1 MCVCGG
7 ICTNKLLNLR
17 LFVFRHINICNHY
30 CQDVSNLIC
39 TDRRT
44 CRKSWA
50 SLKNLV
56 EMLKWY
62 TCSLLIWKCKFGFC
76 FLYTVIQWFRWNTCI
91 FEEGQIEW
99 YIYSLSLKVQWA
111 FIQVSQKYWN
121 GLFGGRSCML
131 I

>member
-7 ICTNKLLNLR
+7 ICTNKLLSLR
-17 LFVFRHINICNHY
+17 LFDFRHVCNHY
-30 CQDVSNLIC
+30 CQDVSNFIC

-62 TCSLLIWKCKFGFC
+62 TCSLLIWKCNFGFR

-91 FEEGQIEW
+91 FEESSVSFYPSQPEILKWLIWREVMHVDLTHCHCGTDI
-99 YIYSLSLKVQWA
+99 IY
-111 FIQVSQKYWN
+111 
-121 GLFGGRSCML
+121 
-131 I
+131 